1 MSNEEPRP
9 TGDHPS
15 ELRRRLAAEL
25 TRAVLGAEKRRGRAL
40 DRAELARRLNVSAS
54 SLYAYLN
61 GTTLPG
67 ADVLDGLLAELGVTG
82 REAGRLGT
90 LRDTAETARRVRS
103 PSTETSAGTASGTGA
118 EAFAHASAT
127 APPRRRV
134 PHQLPTDT
142 PEFVGREVELAEL
155 DALLGKGSAPVA
167 GPMVITTVEGTA
179 GVGKTSLALHW
190 AHRVRGRF
198 PDGQLHVNLRGF
210 GAEEPMDPGE
220 ALHGFLQGLGVAPAA
235 VPAHR
240 SAASALLRTVLA
252 DRRVLLVL
260 DNARSAEQVRPLLP
274 SGPGSLAVVTSRT
287 RLDGLVVRE
296 GARRITLD
304 VLTRYDAHTLLA
316 RRIGTERVAREPRAT
331 AELVD
336 LCARLPLALSVA
348 AARVAA
354 GPEDAFGH
362 LVTELREAH
371 ARLDVLGLQDA
382 DVDLRTVFE
391 RSYALLPPPAAR
403 LFRLLGCHPGP
414 DLDGGACAALLG
426 TPAVPRALLDTLTS
440 AHLVQQHAPGR
451 YVLHDLL
458 RLYAKERADAGPE
471 DERRAATERLLRHY
485 VEAAR
490 YADLR
495 LEPWRPG
502 SAAQAPA
509 TLTELEDHRDATD
522 WFERELAVLQ
532 AVIAQAAA
540 SEGLEHYAWRLAEA
554 LAVHLRRSGR
564 RHQRAAVHGL
574 ARAAAER
581 AGNRPAWAS
590 ATRRHADALSR
601 LHRSEEALELLRT
614 ALRTCRA
621 LDDCEGTRA
630 VRLSLVRVHAARG
643 DHRRA
648 LPHARL
654 GLAMAE
660 RTGDPWALA
669 DGLTSVAQQQEELGH
684 HTVALKHGQ
693 RALELYTGLG
703 HLDGRA
709 GILLCVGRAEQGL
722 GRHARAVGH
731 YEASLAL
738 DRALGD
744 RYREA
749 HALDHLADAHAA
761 LGRHRQARGLRE
773 EALAVFEELHHPDA
787 RAVRA
792 KLGPD
797 GGEPPEPDAGP
808 LSGPPDGTP
817 ADADGAPA
825 DGDDPQASSQRSP

>member
-1 MSNEEPRP
+1 MSNEESRP

-25 TRAVLGAEKRRGRAL
+25 TGAVLGAEKRRGRAL

-67 ADVLDGLLAELGVTG
+67 ADVLDGLLAALGVTG
-82 REAGRLGT
+82 VQAGRIGT
-90 LRDTAETARRVRS
+90 LRDNAETARRVRS
-103 PSTETSAGTASGTGA
+103 PSADAS
-118 EAFAHASAT
+118 AHASPT
-127 APPRRRV
+127 APPRRHV
-134 PHQLPTDT
+134 PRQLPAGP
-142 PEFVGREVELAEL
+142 PEFVGREAELAQL

-210 GAEEPMDPGE
+210 GAEEPMDPSE

-240 SAASALLRTVLA
+240 GAASALLRTVLA

-274 SGPGSLAVVTSRT
+274 SGPGSLALVTSRT

-304 VLTRYDAHTLLA
+304 VLTRSDAHALLA
-316 RRIGTERVAREPRAT
+316 RRTGAERVAREPRAT

-348 AARVAA
+348 AARVVT
-354 GPEDAFGH
+354 GPDDAFGP
-362 LVTELREAH
+362 LVAELREAQ

-414 DLDGGACAALLG
+414 DLDGAACAALLG

-451 YVLHDLL
+451 YALHDLL
-458 RLYAKERADAGPE
+458 RLYARERAEAGPQ
-471 DERRAATERLLRHY
+471 DERRAATERLLAHY
-485 VEAAR
+485 VDAAR
-490 YADLR
+490 YADR
-495 LEPWRPG
+495 WLEPWRPG
-502 SAAQAPA
+502 PAAPAPA
-509 TLTELEDHRDATD
+509 TLTALADHRDATD

-540 SEGLEHYAWRLAEA
+540 SGGLEHHAWRLAEA

-574 ARAAAER
+574 ARTAAER
-581 AGNRPAWAS
+581 AGNRAAWAS

-601 LHRSEEALELLRT
+601 LHRAEEALELLRT

-621 LDDCEGTRA
+621 LEDCEGMRA

-654 GLAMAE
+654 ALAMAE

-669 DGLTSVAQQQEELGH
+669 DGLTSVAQQWEELGD
-684 HTVALKHGQ
+684 HTVALKHGR
-693 RALELYTGLG
+693 RALELYTRLG

-722 GRHARAVGH
+722 DRHDRAVGH

-761 LGRHRQARGLRE
+761 LGRHRQARRLRE
-773 EALAVFEELHHPDA
+773 EALSVFEGLHHPDA

-792 KLGPD
+792 KLGPRG
-797 GGEPPEPDAGP
+797 GGEPPGQRTGSR
-808 LSGPPDGTP
+808 SGPD
-817 ADADGAPA
+817 DGAPA
-825 DGDDPQASSQRSP
+825 DGGGPQASSQRSP